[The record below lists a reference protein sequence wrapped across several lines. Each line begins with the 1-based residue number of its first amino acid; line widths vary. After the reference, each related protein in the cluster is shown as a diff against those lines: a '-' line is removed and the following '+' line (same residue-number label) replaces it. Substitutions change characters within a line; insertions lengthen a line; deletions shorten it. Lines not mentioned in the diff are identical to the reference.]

1 MKKALLAGFSLL
13 FFGLQGQNQ
22 SPSGLLQFELL
33 LQEELVPYQNLI
45 TIDLSATP
53 ADTVSYLEV
62 STQNSLFTS
71 GLEIAD
77 GDSLPWIISNKS
89 NHQQVD
95 IINSMADTL
104 IREKIYT
111 NAQNQD
117 TLIEVFGDTA
127 GTGTLSPVQDVR
139 ISYDSLG
146 VDTLFTFLQSGQ
158 LAGATVNLGASRDSL
173 GRLDTVATKL
183 EFMGTRLPVQ
193 LLTYHY
199 DSVSGRIDS
208 VLVQDPNTGYTVT
221 GKFIPTYGAHG
232 YIEVFTLF
240 EVDNFG
246 EFLPVLR
253 YEFTPISDLS
263 RQSVSPPKFSFF
275 PNPATDY
282 LTVEGLFQGEVTL
295 YTLSGKKRW
304 SASLSETRQ
313 RFDLSELPRGTY
325 LISIKDEAGVRHTE
339 KLHLQ

>member
-1 MKKALLAGFSLL
+1 MKKTLLAGFSLL
-13 FFGLQGQNQ
+13 FLALQGQNQ

-33 LQEELVPYQNLI
+33 LQDELVPYQNLT

-53 ADTVSYLEV
+53 ADTVSHLEV
-62 STQNSLFTS
+62 STRNGLFTS
-71 GLEIAD
+71 GLEIAN
-77 GDSLPWIISNKS
+77 GDSLPWIINNKS

-95 IINSMADTL
+95 IINNATDTL
-104 IREKIYT
+104 LREKIYAD
-111 NAQNQD
+111 AQNRD
-117 TLIEVFGDTA
+117 TLIEVFSDTA
-127 GTGTLSPVQDVR
+127 GTGSLSQVQEVR

-158 LAGATVNLGASRDSL
+158 LAGATVNLGASRDSQ

-183 EFMGTRLPVQ
+183 AFMGTKLPVQ

-199 DSVSGRIDS
+199 DSLSGRIDS
-208 VLVQDPNTGYTVT
+208 VLVQDPNAGYTAT
-221 GKFIPTYGAHG
+221 GKFIPTYGAQG

-263 RQSVSPPKFSFF
+263 RQTLTPPKFSFF
-275 PNPATDY
+275 PNPTTDY
-282 LTVEGLFQGEVTL
+282 LTVESLYQGQVTL
-295 YTLSGKKRW
+295 YTLSGKKSW
-304 SASLSETRQ
+304 SASLSEPRQ

-325 LISIKDEAGVRHTE
+325 LISIQDEAGLRHTE
-339 KLHLQ
+339 KLHLR